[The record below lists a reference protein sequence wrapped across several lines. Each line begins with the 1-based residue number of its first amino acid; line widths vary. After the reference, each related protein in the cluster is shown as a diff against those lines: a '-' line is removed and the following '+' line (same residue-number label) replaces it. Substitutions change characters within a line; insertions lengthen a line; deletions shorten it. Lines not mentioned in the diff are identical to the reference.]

1 MLTSLTFLFLILPF
15 SVLGYFLISL
25 IKNTNAVKI
34 YLLTVTLFIVW
45 YLQSEMLIFFGS
57 FSSIVYFIGNLIYE
71 NRLRTN
77 GEKVM
82 KRLWWLIGSS
92 FFAILTIFYY
102 KAFPIVFD
110 SDFGK
115 WLYDDKTKIV
125 VPIGLSFLTFTSISY
140 LTDIYRGDAKAGSF
154 LDTMLYLLFFPKLLS
169 GPIVLWKD
177 YQKYSFF
184 INNTS
189 QNIWSGIEKICIGYA
204 KKVIIADTLGAKVAE
219 LHNVMHLGNPQIY
232 NPQILEQLP
241 QTDIPMYWIAALLYM
256 FQIYYDFA
264 GYSDI
269 AIGLCKVF
277 GVNVKENFNY
287 PYMSKSVGEFWRRW
301 HISLGT
307 WFKEYV
313 YIPMGG
319 SRTGNVYFNLFIVFL
334 LTGIWHGIGWAF
346 VVWGLVNGMA
356 VIIEKFFKN
365 KGLDRFVPSF
375 LGHIYIPIFL
385 YFSWL
390 LFSSYDFAQFVDY
403 LKNMVRPIYTG
414 ELNFTWEYYFNNKII
429 ITLLI
434 AIFGS
439 FIGAIPF
446 VISKAEVLLKTQ
458 TGQII
463 KAVFCMLLFVVS
475 ILFMVNST
483 YHPFIYFQF

>member
-1 MLTSLTFLFLILPF
+1 MLRLEVFWTQCYICCF
-15 SVLGYFLISL
+15 SQNCF
-25 IKNTNAVKI
+25 
-34 YLLTVTLFIVW
+34 
-45 YLQSEMLIFFGS
+45 
-57 FSSIVYFIGNLIYE
+57 
-71 NRLRTN
+71 R
-77 GEKVM
+77 
-82 KRLWWLIGSS
+82 
-92 FFAILTIFYY
+92 
-102 KAFPIVFD
+102 D
-110 SDFGK
+110 
-115 WLYDDKTKIV
+115 
-125 VPIGLSFLTFTSISY
+125 LSFCGKI
-140 LTDIYRGDAKAGSF
+140 IKR
-154 LDTMLYLLFFPKLLS
+154 
-169 GPIVLWKD
+169 IV
-177 YQKYSFF
+177 FF

-189 QNIWSGIEKICIGYA
+189 QNIWWGIERICIGYA

-219 LHNVMHLGNPQIY
+219 LHNVMHLGDPKIY

-277 GVNVKENFNY
+277 GVNVKENFNF
-287 PYMSKSVGEFWRRW
+287 PYVSKSVGEFWRRW

-356 VIIEKFFKN
+356 VIIEKFFKD
-365 KGLDRFVPSF
+365 KGLDRYVPSH